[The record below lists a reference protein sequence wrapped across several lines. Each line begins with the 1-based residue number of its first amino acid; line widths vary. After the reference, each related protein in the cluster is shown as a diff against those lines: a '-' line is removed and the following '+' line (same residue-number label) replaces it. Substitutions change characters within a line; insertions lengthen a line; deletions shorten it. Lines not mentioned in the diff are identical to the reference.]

1 MSQSKNKLIFTVLFF
16 VTGLLIGSFF
26 NSQSAHAFTVNNQN
40 SISFTS
46 TSYCDA
52 DWTLDE
58 VFSFQYSPSLGSY
71 GNSSSGTPQSF
82 DIWTTHIRPNIKKH
96 KYLIYSTKDGK
107 VNVFV
112 NYNHHDQYKI
122 KVNKNGIAYLVDN
135 KNSTIRYDHPKVF
148 SASNHSKWQDYDL
161 MFFTLYPSPKNK
173 SCVDYPILKNIGLSA
188 YFSNVADIRQDYE
201 VFKSNFQVE
210 YEDGYDGPRIP
221 LGSNIST
228 DSLSFQ
234 PVLSGQIKGQELSA
248 VVEPDNMISDIDYF
262 SAQKYQYKLFKFNNN
277 NYDLI
282 DTKVLKFGEVYK
294 YNFNSESSNGL
305 YKVEVL
311 PILQVP
317 YQPKYN
323 FISSYIPLEYSGFS
337 TNSYFSTKNVPFS
350 STSNFSFENCDALDV
365 PCHIRNV
372 ITTISKAFYDFGNF
386 LRNFLFKDVLGFI
399 KFLFIPSFDDIKSY
413 YLSFIDSIKLSL
425 GGLYGFGESVSLSM
439 TSFFKMIYPSFSSDY
454 TPPCRFIPNFNVF
467 GSPMSIDLCSF
478 EKSIGTSNFNLIRG
492 FVSISFVFSSLF
504 ISRGILFRFFSMLGD
519 S

>member
-1 MSQSKNKLIFTVLFF
+1 MSQFKNILTLTVF
-16 VTGLLIGSFF
+16 VFIAGFIGSFF
-26 NSQSAHAFTVNNQN
+26 NSQSVYAFTVNNQN

-46 TSYCDA
+46 TNYCDA

-58 VFSFQYSPSLGSY
+58 VFSFQYNPSLGSY
-71 GNSSSGTPQSF
+71 GSYGSSYDKLFG
-82 DIWTTHIRPNIKKH
+82 IWTAHIRPSFKNH
-96 KYLIYSTKDGK
+96 KYLIYSTKNGK
-107 VNVFV
+107 VNIFL
-112 NYNHHDQYKI
+112 NYKNYDKYKI
-122 KVNKNGIAYLVDN
+122 KVDNKGIGHLVDE
-135 KNSTIRYDHPKVF
+135 KGVIIRSEHPKTLR
-148 SASNHSKWQDYDL
+148 SSQYAKWQDYDL
-161 MFFTLYPSPKNK
+161 MFFTLYPSPKSK
-173 SCVDYPILKNIGLSA
+173 PCVDYPILISVDLGGFFA
-188 YFSNVADIRQDYE
+188 HIADIRQDYE

-210 YEDGYDGPRIP
+210 YEYGYDGPRIP
-221 LGSNIST
+221 LESNIST

-234 PVLSGQIKGQELSA
+234 PILSGQIKGQELSA

-399 KFLFIPSFDDIKSY
+399 KFL
-413 YLSFIDSIKLSL
+413 SL
-425 GGLYGFGESVSLSM
+425 ILL
-439 TSFFKMIYPSFSSDY
+439 
-454 TPPCRFIPNFNVF
+454 
-467 GSPMSIDLCSF
+467 
-478 EKSIGTSNFNLIRG
+478 
-492 FVSISFVFSSLF
+492 SSL
-504 ISRGILFRFFSMLGD
+504 
-519 S
+519 